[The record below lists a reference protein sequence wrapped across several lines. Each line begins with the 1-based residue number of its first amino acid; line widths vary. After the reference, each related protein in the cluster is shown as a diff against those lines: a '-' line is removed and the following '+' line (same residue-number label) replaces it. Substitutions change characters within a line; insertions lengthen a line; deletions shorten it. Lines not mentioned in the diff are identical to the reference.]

1 MTTRQPS
8 MTSSHEPERDACD
21 ASESAAGSDDHGK
34 NGVRPALCSFLEEA
48 GLLGMSEAMAEMGS
62 TLRKIAHS
70 DSTVLITGESGTGK
84 ELVAK
89 ILHVRSPRSAGPF
102 VAVNCAA
109 VPESLIESEFFGHT
123 RGAFTGATAG
133 SKGLFE
139 QASGGT
145 LFLDEVGE
153 IGAAMQT
160 KLLRAL
166 QERKV
171 RPVGGQQEVD
181 VDVRLLAA
189 TNRRL
194 EEEVRTGSF
203 REDLFYRL
211 NVLTV
216 HVPNLR
222 ERNDDVLLL
231 AEHFIA
237 EYAERM
243 GKHVKGLSDDAK
255 VAMSRHSWPGN
266 VRELQSCIERAVT
279 LAEGSWIQPSDLPP
293 AVIESADL
301 GGLLPSVVG
310 RDSLPTL
317 SDLEWR
323 YIRHVLSR
331 VDGNKTHAAKLLGIN
346 RRTLHRKLQGSP
358 SQTPEGNVGTEEEG

>member
-1 MTTRQPS
+1 
-8 MTSSHEPERDACD
+8 
-21 ASESAAGSDDHGK
+21 
-34 NGVRPALCSFLEEA
+34 
-48 GLLGMSEAMAEMGS
+48 MSEAMAEMGS
-62 TLRKIAHS
+62 TLRKIANS

-84 ELVAK
+84 ELVARV
-89 ILHVRSPRSAGPF
+89 LHDRSPRSAGAF

-109 VPESLIESEFFGHT
+109 VPESLIESEFFGHA
-123 RGAFTGATAG
+123 RGAFTGASVG

-153 IGAAMQT
+153 VGVAMQS

-171 RPVGGQQEVD
+171 RPVGGQQEID

-237 EYAERM
+237 EFSERM
-243 GKHVKGLSDDAK
+243 GKHVEGLSEDAK
-255 VAMSRHSWPGN
+255 AALIRHAWPGN
-266 VRELQSCIERAVT
+266 VRELQSCIERVVT
-279 LAEGSWIQPSDLPP
+279 LAEGSLIQTSDLPP
-293 AVIESADL
+293 AVIESTQPIGRL
-301 GGLLPSVVG
+301 HSVLG

-317 SDLEWR
+317 NDLEWR
-323 YIRHVLSR
+323 YIQHVLSR

-346 RRTLHRKLQGSP
+346 RRTLHRKLQGSS
-358 SQTPEGNVGTEEEG
+358 SQMRESDLGAKEED